1 MVNHN
6 HGSFAQRWRRVVAGT
21 DIRSREE
28 ASFPSR
34 WIDAAILLMLSNVH
48 GWVPSNRYLIGEV
61 AREQQGDHED
71 DVDIEEGDNKES
83 SNEDSWFLGGD
94 LFTRRPK

>member
-1 MVNHN
+1 
-6 HGSFAQRWRRVVAGT
+6 
-21 DIRSREE
+21 
-28 ASFPSR
+28 
-34 WIDAAILLMLSNVH
+34 MLSNVH

-61 AREQQGDHED
+61 AGEQQGEHED

-94 LFTRRPK
+94 LFPRWPK